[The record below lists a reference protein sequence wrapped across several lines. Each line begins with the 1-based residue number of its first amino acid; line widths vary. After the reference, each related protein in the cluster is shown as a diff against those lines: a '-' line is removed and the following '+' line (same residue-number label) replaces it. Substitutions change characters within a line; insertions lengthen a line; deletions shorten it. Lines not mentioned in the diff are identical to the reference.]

1 MRTPRHFCKRAF
13 LAACSGALLLGLAGH
28 ALAQGPEGFPER
40 EVTMVINYGAGGN
53 TDVAARAIGNAMER
67 LLKKP
72 IVPNNRAG
80 ALGTLGVSYLAKQRP
95 DGYTMGIVTYSTVA
109 ITPHLMKVDYKADD
123 FDFIAGVAR
132 YRYGVAVRADSPYK
146 SVADL
151 VEAAKKGKGIFFGA
165 PSAPNNL
172 AMYELGRKTGGK
184 FEEVTYK
191 SGSET
196 LSALIGGQVD
206 VIVQNPSDI
215 VPYVKTGKMRFLASA
230 SPMRWKEFPEVPTLK
245 EQGYEVEI
253 DSWIGLA
260 YPKGTPK
267 PVRERM
273 EQVAMSAAQSAE
285 LAKIFETAGVDPVSI
300 SGEDYRKKLVEGRET
315 MGAAI
320 QAANLPRVN

>member
-1 MRTPRHFCKRAF
+1 MTANRNISKRAF
-13 LAACSGALLLGLAGH
+13 LASCSSALLLGMAGDV
-28 ALAQGPEGFPER
+28 LAQGTESFPER

-67 LLKKP
+67 ILKKP
-72 IVPNNRAG
+72 VVPSNRAG
-80 ALGTLGVSYLAKQRP
+80 ALGTLGVGYLAKQKP
-95 DGYTMGIVTYSTVA
+95 DGYTMGIVTYSTIA

-151 VEAAKKGKGIFFGA
+151 VKAAKEGKGIFFGA

-196 LSALIGGQVD
+196 LSALLGGQVD

-230 SPMRWKEFPEVPTLK
+230 SPMRWKEFPEVPTLR

-267 PVRERM
+267 PIRDRM
-273 EQVAMSAAQSAE
+273 EQAAMAAAQSAE
-285 LAKIFETAGVDPVSI
+285 LARTFETAGVDPVSI
-300 SGEDYRKKLVEGRET
+300 SGEEYRKKLLDGREL

-320 QAANLPRVN
+320 KAANLPRAN

>member
-1 MRTPRHFCKRAF
+1 MHTPRHFCKRAF
-13 LAACSGALLLGLAGH
+13 LAACSGTLLLGLAGH
-28 ALAQGPEGFPER
+28 ALAQGPEAFPER

-95 DGYTMGIVTYSTVA
+95 DRYTMGIVTSSTVA

-215 VPYVKTGKMRFLASA
+215 VPYVKTG
-230 SPMRWKEFPEVPTLK
+230 
-245 EQGYEVEI
+245 
-253 DSWIGLA
+253 
-260 YPKGTPK
+260 
-267 PVRERM
+267 
-273 EQVAMSAAQSAE
+273 
-285 LAKIFETAGVDPVSI
+285 
-300 SGEDYRKKLVEGRET
+300 
-315 MGAAI
+315 
-320 QAANLPRVN
+320 

>member
-1 MRTPRHFCKRAF
+1 MHTPRHFRKRAF
-13 LAACSGALLLGLAGH
+13 LATCSGALLLGLAGQT
-28 ALAQGPEGFPER
+28 LAQGPDGFPER

-67 LLKKP
+67 IVKKP

-95 DGYTMGIVTYSTVA
+95 DGYTMGIVTYSTIA

-165 PSAPNNL
+165 PAAPNNL

-267 PVRERM
+267 PVRDRM

-285 LAKIFETAGVDPVSI
+285 LAKVFETAGVDPVSI
-300 SGEDYRKKLVEGRET
+300 SGEDYRKKLLEGRET

>member
-1 MRTPRHFCKRAF
+1 MTANPNISKRAF
-13 LAACSGALLLGLAGH
+13 LAACSGTLLLGMSGDV
-28 ALAQGPEGFPER
+28 LAQGMDSFPER
-40 EVTMVINYGAGGN
+40 EVAMVINYGAGGN

-72 IVPNNRAG
+72 IIPNNRPG
-80 ALGTLGVSYLAKQRP
+80 ALGTLGVSYLAKQKP

-109 ITPHLMKVDYKADD
+109 ITPHLLKVDYKADD
-123 FDFIAGVAR
+123 FDFIAGIAR
-132 YRYGVAVRADSPYK
+132 YRYGIAVRSDSPYK
-146 SVADL
+146 SIADL
-151 VEAAKKGKGIFFGA
+151 VKAAKGSKGIFFGA

-196 LSALIGGQVD
+196 LAALIGGQVD

-215 VPYVKTGKMRFLASA
+215 VPYVKAGKMRFLASA
-230 SPMRWKEFPEVPTLK
+230 SPMRWNEFPEVPTLK
-245 EQGYEVEI
+245 EQGYDVEI

-267 PVRERM
+267 PIRDRM
-273 EQVAMSAAQSAE
+273 EHIATTAAQSTE
-285 LAKIFETAGVDPVSI
+285 LARIFESAGVDPISI
-300 SGEDYRKKLVEGRET
+300 SGEEYRKKLLEGREV

-320 QAANLPRVN
+320 KAANLPRMN